1 MEKDIALSREELIEM
16 LKKAEARNAALAAEV
31 SSLRNGAADS
41 QARIAGYEKDLG
53 ILRDEKKKAERRDAE
68 NRRKISEL
76 EHVNGELRAYGDEEH
91 FLRKALERYV
101 VANKVLTR
109 ELIRQL
115 YANSRS
121 EKTSELAKKGIC
133 VSPAA
138 DHPSDSPDTLKS
150 ETEGRKRG
158 RREGTADFGCIP
170 GKAETVDTAPGKT
183 PVCESCGIPMDE
195 KGAQEFYK
203 LSYVPGYFRKTRY
216 IVHYY
221 VCPHCGKT
229 CDTSEKAEDAY
240 GLSGCTPSL
249 GAFLAYLSYGAYLPR
264 NRLRDVFAQSGFPL
278 SKTLIVRYCAMTAKV
293 FVPIVARMKEDLRK
307 AHVVHIDETPYNCLG
322 AENRTNYFW
331 AAVTGASEPS
341 GIMLYRYENDRKYEH
356 AKEILG
362 DGFPG
367 TVVSDQYGAYAGFG
381 HLAYCYSHLERP
393 LISFLADY
401 PEDSRKDRDFLEV
414 QELVTLLK
422 EAFGAERRLKSLSPE
437 ERKERRQT
445 EVKPLIEKYFE
456 LAGKYRGEDDTPRN
470 RAISYGLDEVSHYL
484 LFLGDGSVPMTNNAA
499 ERTVRKVKMV
509 KNASMF
515 SKTEGGAG
523 DTAVMLS
530 VVQTAVLNG
539 LNPMRYMEYVLTNYK
554 DLSDPEKLGDFLPY
568 SAKLPE
574 SVRLT
579 EGEKKAM
586 EKEREETEKGKES
599 DAS

>member
-1 MEKDIALSREELIEM
+1 MEKDIGLSREELIEM
-16 LKKAEARNAALAAEV
+16 LKKSEARNAALAAEV

-41 QARIAGYEKDLG
+41 KARIAGYEKDLG
-53 ILRDEKKKAERRDAE
+53 ILRDEKKKAEK
-68 NRRKISEL
+68 KISEL
-76 EHVNGELRAYGDEEH
+76 SHASDQLRAYGDEEH
-91 FLRKALERYV
+91 FLRTVLERYL

-138 DHPSDSPDTLKS
+138 DHPSDSPDTVKS

-158 RREGTADFGCIP
+158 RREGTVDFDCIP
-170 GKAETVDTAPGKT
+170 GKTETVDTAPSKT
-183 PVCESCGIPMDE
+183 PVCESCGVTMDE

-216 IVHYY
+216 IVHCY
-221 VCPHCGKT
+221 VCPHCGKRS
-229 CDTSEKAEDAY
+229 DTSEKAEDAY

-293 FVPIVARMKEDLRK
+293 FAPLAARMKEDLRK

-341 GIMLYRYENDRKYEH
+341 RIMLYCYENDRKYEH

-393 LISFLADY
+393 LIAFLADY

-414 QELVTLLK
+414 QELVSLLK
-422 EAFGAERRLKSLSPE
+422 QAFGAEKRLKGLSPE
-437 ERKERRQT
+437 ERKES
-445 EVKPLIEKYFE
+445 PLIHHFQSLLGNLTGRHKI
-456 LAGKYRGEDDTPRN
+456 L
-470 RAISYGLDEVSHYL
+470 GLQK
-484 LFLGDGSVPMTNNAA
+484 NN
-499 ERTVRKVKMV
+499 TVRSNPDKIVFIFGTPDCD
-509 KNASMF
+509 SLF
-515 SKTEGGAG
+515 
-523 DTAVMLS
+523 
-530 VVQTAVLNG
+530 VV
-539 LNPMRYMEYVLTNYK
+539 
-554 DLSDPEKLGDFLPY
+554 
-568 SAKLPE
+568 
-574 SVRLT
+574 
-579 EGEKKAM
+579 
-586 EKEREETEKGKES
+586 
-599 DAS
+599 

>member
-1 MEKDIALSREELIEM
+1 MEKDIGLSREELIEM
-16 LKKAEARNAALAAEV
+16 LKKAEEEKAELTAEN
-31 SSLRNGAADS
+31 SSLRNAVVDS
-41 QARIAGYEKDLG
+41 KARIAGYEQSLG
-53 ILRDEKKKAERRDAE
+53 ALRAEKKKAEK
-68 NRRKISEL
+68 KISEL
-76 EHVNGELRAYGDEEH
+76 EHFNRELRAYGDEEH
-91 FLRKALERYV
+91 FLRKALEEYV
-101 VANKVLTR
+101 VANTALTK

-121 EKTSELAKKGIC
+121 EKASELEKKGIC

-138 DHPSDSPDTLKS
+138 DRPSDSPDTLKA
-150 ETEGRKRG
+150 ETAGGKRG
-158 RREGTADFGCIP
+158 RREGTADFECIP
-170 GKAETVDTAPGKT
+170 GKAETVDTVPKET

-195 KGAQEFYK
+195 RGAQEFYK

-216 IVHYY
+216 IVHCY

-229 CDTSEKAEDAY
+229 YDTSEKAEDAY

-249 GAFLAYLSYGAYLPR
+249 GAFLSYLCYGAYLPR
-264 NRLRDVFAQSGFPL
+264 NRLRDVLAQSGFPL
-278 SKTLIVRYCAMTAKV
+278 SKTLIVRYCSMTAKV
-293 FVPIVARMKEDLRK
+293 FAPIAERMKEDLRK

-331 AAVTGASEPS
+331 AAITGASEPS
-341 GIMLYRYENDRKYEH
+341 KIMLYRYENDRRYEH

-362 DGFPG
+362 EGFGG

-393 LISFLADY
+393 LISFLAAY

-437 ERKERRQT
+437 ERRKRRQT
-445 EVKPLIEKYFE
+445 EVKPLVDRYFE
-456 LAGKYRGEDDTPRN
+456 LAAEYRGKDRTPKN

-484 LFLGDGSVPMTNNAA
+484 LFLEDGNVPMTNNAA

-515 SKTEGGAG
+515 SVSEGGAG

-530 VVQTAVLNG
+530 VVETAVLNG

-586 EKEREETEKGKES
+586 EKERKETERGNGKEPG
-599 DAS
+599 AE